1 MRLTLRKTVCGTIG
15 AWLLIAP
22 LFVSTLKAEVR
33 WGDTATSNWAYTEEA
48 SELLKE
54 VRSLSAQL
62 ADDAHELAMYASR
75 NQLHWRSHAFQLNQ
89 IRDHINAMG
98 EKLERLQEVR
108 GMLAPWQ
115 QKAVDRVVPN
125 AQELAAHTEAA
136 IAFLNEQQ
144 ERLWMSA
151 YVDRIRAVTDHAE
164 EIKSSVTAFL
174 DYAKASD
181 RLRGLESQLEI
192 SGA

>member
-1 MRLTLRKTVCGTIG
+1 MRLTLRKTICGTIG

-33 WGDTATSNWAYTEEA
+33 PSDTATSNWAYTEEA
-48 SELLKE
+48 SGLLKE

-62 ADDAHELAMYASR
+62 ADDAHELEMYAGR
-75 NQLHWRSHAFQLNQ
+75 NQLDWRSHAFQLNQ

-98 EKLERLQEVR
+98 EKLERLQEIR

-115 QKAVDRVVPN
+115 REAVDRVVPN
-125 AQELAAHTEAA
+125 AQELAAHAEAA
-136 IAFLNEQQ
+136 IAYLNEQQ
-144 ERLWMSA
+144 DRLWMPA
-151 YVDRIRAVTDHAE
+151 YVDRISAMTDHAE

-174 DYAKASD
+174 DYAKALD
-181 RLRGLESQLEI
+181 RLKQLESQLEI

>member
-1 MRLTLRKTVCGTIG
+1 
-15 AWLLIAP
+15 
-22 LFVSTLKAEVR
+22 
-33 WGDTATSNWAYTEEA
+33 
-48 SELLKE
+48 
-54 VRSLSAQL
+54 
-62 ADDAHELAMYASR
+62 
-75 NQLHWRSHAFQLNQ
+75 
-89 IRDHINAMG
+89 MG